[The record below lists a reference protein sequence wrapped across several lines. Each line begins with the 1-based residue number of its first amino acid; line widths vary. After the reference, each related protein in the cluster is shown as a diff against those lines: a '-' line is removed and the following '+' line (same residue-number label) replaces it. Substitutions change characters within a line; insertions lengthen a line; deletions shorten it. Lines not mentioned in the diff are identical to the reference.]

1 MQCNVGGVDRAA
13 RTIIGLV
20 LLAVGFLAPLST
32 LWQVIAFVLAPTAL
46 LTPAVPY
53 CPLHPRPLPNSCH
66 HPGSGST
73 TA

>member
-32 LWQVIAFVLAPTAL
+32 LWQVIAFVVAAIALVTA
-46 LTPAVPY
+46 AVQY
-53 CPLHPRPLPNSCH
+53 CPLNALLGLNSCH
-66 HPGSGST
+66 HPGGGST